1 MRSLLLILLAATTL
15 TMSLRAQTTDG
26 AAWILLYHH
35 VSNTTPEATSVTPA
49 RFDEHLDFLARND
62 YRVVALSEVVARLSS
77 GELDSRS
84 VAITFDDA
92 YKSVYTEA
100 FPRLR
105 ERGWPF
111 TIFVNTDAVD
121 RNSNTYVSWAELR
134 EMEQAGA
141 SVGNHSRRHAHL
153 AAHSVDE
160 SSQQWRA
167 RVSADIVYAQQ
178 RLAAELTRPLQLF
191 AYPYG
196 EFTPELKALVRD
208 LGYRAFGQQS
218 GPVGRGVAELAIP
231 RIPIAHA
238 FADLAS
244 LGEKLR
250 TRHLPVRV
258 LQPASPVLQ
267 PIAVAPTLELQ
278 IAAGPFDLSQ
288 LACYVSNQGRAQL
301 SFRTDQPR
309 VVRVKAAHALPVG
322 RSKYTC
328 TAPATNAPGVYYW
341 YSHLWLQ
348 PKPDGSWYD
357 E

>member
-1 MRSLLLILLAATTL
+1 MRSILLVLLVATIVTL
-15 TMSLRAQTTDG
+15 SPRAQTTEG

-35 VSNTTPEATSVTPA
+35 VSTTTPEATSVTPSS
-49 RFDEHLDFLARND
+49 FEEHLDFLAHND
-62 YRVVALSEVVARLSS
+62 YRVVALAEITDQLSS
-77 GELDSRS
+77 GDLDSHS

-92 YKSVYTEA
+92 YSSVYTQA
-100 FPRLR
+100 FPRLK

-111 TIFVNTDAVD
+111 TIFVNTDAID
-121 RNSNTYVSWAELR
+121 RHSNAYVSWAQLR
-134 EMEQAGA
+134 EMEQAGG
-141 SVGNHSRRHAHL
+141 SIGNHSRRHAHL
-153 AAHSVDE
+153 AARGANE

-167 RVSADIVYAQQ
+167 QVSADITYAQQ
-178 RLAAELTRPLQLF
+178 RLAAELAQPLELF

-196 EFTPELKALVRD
+196 EFTPELTTLVGE

-218 GPVGRGVAELAIP
+218 GPVGSGVAELAIP
-231 RIPIAHA
+231 RIPLASN

-258 LQPASPVLQ
+258 LRPVSPVLQ
-267 PIAVAPTLELQ
+267 SIAVVPTLELQ

-288 LACYVSNQGRAQL
+288 LACYVSNQGRAEL
-301 SFRTDQPR
+301 SWRADEPR
-309 VVRVKAAHALPVG
+309 VVRVTAARALPVG

-357 E
+357 G